1 MTKIRKS
8 RRGFTLL
15 EIVIVVAIIVIV
27 AGAAFLGVTVTL
39 TRANAARNE
48 LIQHNGDNFEVDAR
62 NEIEHLKAD
71 PNFTPIQEYTPDG
84 ETDDDEDDDDD
95 DDDEDDDEDDVEEE
109 NGGGPVNNQP
119 GHKNSPTPTPTNTP
133 TPTPTNTNT
142 PTPTPV
148 PTEVPDT
155 DNPTPSYGNTGR
167 PSSGTT
173 TYAANDTSAASGTSI
188 NISQKGDQYNACRI
202 EASIPHGTNT
212 AVLYVGGAGSDY
224 EFKSYNGTVTNLGD
238 GYYRVKFYNDN
249 TQSIQIYSDEFKGA
263 TEAYVVEYTTTK

>member
-84 ETDDDEDDDDD
+84 ETDEDDEDDDDEDDDDD
-95 DDDEDDDEDDVEEE
+95 DDDDVEEE

-119 GHKNSPTPTPTNTP
+119 GNKNSPTPTPTNTP
-133 TPTPTNTNT
+133 TPTPKPTNT
-142 PTPTPV
+142 PTPKPTMAPTNGVSTRVNGSQTDTPLGKGYQGSTKITGDGRGITKITITAPEGV
-148 PTEVPDT
+148 QIAKINDGSNSGLYTVEVSPD
-155 DNPTPSYGNTGR
+155 NT
-167 PSSGTT
+167 S
-173 TYAANDTSAASGTSI
+173 
-188 NISQKGDQYNACRI
+188 
-202 EASIPHGTNT
+202 
-212 AVLYVGGAGSDY
+212 V
-224 EFKSYNGTVTNLGD
+224 TVTFTANWGPSPKSTVDLNYIQWVGAENLD
-238 GYYRVKFYNDN
+238 CTYEITY
-249 TQSIQIYSDEFKGA
+249 
-263 TEAYVVEYTTTK
+263 